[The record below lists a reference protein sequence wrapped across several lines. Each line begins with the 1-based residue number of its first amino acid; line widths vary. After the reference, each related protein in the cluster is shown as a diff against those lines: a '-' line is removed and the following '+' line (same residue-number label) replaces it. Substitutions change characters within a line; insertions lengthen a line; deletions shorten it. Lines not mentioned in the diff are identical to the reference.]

1 MAYLAQNVDTE
12 KALEALDFARRQEE
26 RIVELEIAEKRA
38 YLNGFNKGIVCAEG
52 IFKCSNYEKDEQALK
67 QMGE

>member
-12 KALEALDFARRQEE
+12 KALAELNYARKQKETV
-26 RIVELEIAEKRA
+26 VETEIAEKRA
-38 YLNGFNKGIVCAEG
+38 YLRGFIDGIEYAKG

-67 QMGE
+67 PKGE